1 MELLRRT
8 RKFSVIF
15 FSADMVRGASFQR
28 LDKQWKLERF
38 AAAEVQ
44 EKNPSSAWKSVLKVI
59 GRKDELMLVT
69 GSVPES
75 LFFRFSSVELTI
87 KEQRGA
93 VELELPRRVL
103 QLPEERL
110 VQFAAGRPADDGQ
123 VGVSVC
129 VFPKDSTE
137 YLIARLSQCSYR
149 ADNYIY
155 PFLAADGN
163 SPLLYMPEVE
173 KSFALKEGSWMMVS
187 DAAAAQQETTE
198 KWQEMLEDICQL
210 PADEEFDLF
219 SYLPLLVV
227 ARMVISGD
235 YDRNRSALEVLPA
248 KLRPV
253 RYRQHLTVTAIL
265 LLLIIG
271 AWAAGVINRANRE
284 FHDFNILKNENT
296 QLKQKISNHRKQH
309 KKKVKEL
316 KEKNK
321 VLTTKVGERQLMQKF
336 AVLANALPGN
346 VLVSS
351 MRWSDT
357 GVDVVMWCENENL
370 NLPALLSPLGLWKVE
385 VPRQNSPRD
394 SAVSTI
400 ILRLTSLDAAAQK
413 EEKRRK

>member
-163 SPLLYMPEVE
+163 SPLLYMP
-173 KSFALKEGSWMMVS
+173 
-187 DAAAAQQETTE
+187 
-198 KWQEMLEDICQL
+198 
-210 PADEEFDLF
+210 
-219 SYLPLLVV
+219 
-227 ARMVISGD
+227 
-235 YDRNRSALEVLPA
+235 
-248 KLRPV
+248 
-253 RYRQHLTVTAIL
+253 
-265 LLLIIG
+265 
-271 AWAAGVINRANRE
+271 
-284 FHDFNILKNENT
+284 
-296 QLKQKISNHRKQH
+296 
-309 KKKVKEL
+309 
-316 KEKNK
+316 
-321 VLTTKVGERQLMQKF
+321 
-336 AVLANALPGN
+336 
-346 VLVSS
+346 
-351 MRWSDT
+351 
-357 GVDVVMWCENENL
+357 
-370 NLPALLSPLGLWKVE
+370 
-385 VPRQNSPRD
+385 
-394 SAVSTI
+394 
-400 ILRLTSLDAAAQK
+400 
-413 EEKRRK
+413 